1 MTIEELEPIVMELKD
16 KIDGILNTVAESE
29 KKFQHD
35 KGLEEFTE
43 RNREALGKYENK
55 LKKLNGDDFDIFSAS
70 FDEYQNDFSD
80 IEEATYIAQLVSEID
95 NKINK
100 LKEALGEDDIEIH
113 SNAEGETEVNSHDTE
128 IEAVSEESKEVA
140 EDAAEDD
147 AEKEA
152 EESVEEEEKDAEESA
167 EDAAEEDVESE
178 FVKELEDEYAKY
190 HK

>member
-16 KIDGILNTVAESE
+16 KIDTILNTVDESE

-35 KGLEEFTE
+35 KGLAEFTE
-43 RNREALGKYENK
+43 RNGEALGKYADK
-55 LKKLNGDDFDIFSAS
+55 LKKLNGDDFDIMSAA

-80 IEEATYIAQLVSEID
+80 IEEATYVAQLVSEID

-100 LKEALGEDDIEIH
+100 LKEALGEDDIEVH

-128 IEAVSEESKEVA
+128 VESTSEENKE
-140 EDAAEDD
+140 AAEEASEEDEDKEEKAEESEEKEETSDD
-147 AEKEA
+147 EDDEAEKEFIA
-152 EESVEEEEKDAEESA
+152 DL
-167 EDAAEEDVESE
+167 ESE
-178 FVKELEDEYAKY
+178 YDKY